1 MAAKKKPTKKASGSD
16 TPNKRMARAAAYDAL
31 SQYVDAPTNRAQVI
45 NPKGYIEGTDGFFMK
60 TKGRFAVA
68 TKIADEV
75 YKGSLDRLNK
85 NIPEGSK
92 PYSAPVKK
100 TSTRGSKK
108 KK

>member
-1 MAAKKKPTKKASGSD
+1 MVAKKKPTKKASGSD
-16 TPNKRMARAAAYDAL
+16 TPNKRMARAAASDAF

-45 NPKGYIEGTDGFFMK
+45 NPKGYIEGTDAFYMK
-60 TKGRFAVA
+60 TKGRWDVG
-68 TKIADEV
+68 TKIADKV

-85 NIPEGSK
+85 TIPQGSK

>member
-1 MAAKKKPTKKASGSD
+1 MVAKKKPSKAKSGSD
-16 TPNKRMARAAAYDAL
+16 TPNKRMARAAAYDAM

-45 NPKGYIEGTDGFFMK
+45 NPMGYIEGTDGYFMK
-60 TKGRFAVA
+60 TKGRFAVG
-68 TKIADEV
+68 TKIADKV

-85 NIPEGSK
+85 TIPEGSK

>member
-1 MAAKKKPTKKASGSD
+1 
-16 TPNKRMARAAAYDAL
+16 
-31 SQYVDAPTNRAQVI
+31 
-45 NPKGYIEGTDGFFMK
+45 MK
-60 TKGRFAVA
+60 TKGRFAVG
-68 TKIADEV
+68 TKIADKV

-85 NIPEGSK
+85 TIPEGSK

>member
-1 MAAKKKPTKKASGSD
+1 
-16 TPNKRMARAAAYDAL
+16 MARAAAYDAL
-31 SQYVDAPTNRAQVI
+31 SQYVDSPTNRAQVI

-85 NIPEGSK
+85 TIPEGSK

-100 TSTRGSKK
+100 TSTAKK
-108 KK
+108 RKK

>member
-1 MAAKKKPTKKASGSD
+1 
-16 TPNKRMARAAAYDAL
+16 
-31 SQYVDAPTNRAQVI
+31 
-45 NPKGYIEGTDGFFMK
+45 MK
-60 TKGRFAVA
+60 TKGRFDVA
-68 TKIADEV
+68 TKIADKV